1 MTVLYIRSC
10 VTTVESCTLC
20 HLELN
25 SLCLNI
31 KKNIFKRLCQL
42 NSNSLDEVEHVVL
55 SSKAKYMS
63 VGR

>member
-1 MTVLYIRSC
+1 MLKFADDSVLYRSC

-31 KKNIFKRLCQL
+31 KKNIFEKTV
-42 NSNSLDEVEHVVL
+42 SIEF
-55 SSKAKYMS
+55 
-63 VGR
+63 